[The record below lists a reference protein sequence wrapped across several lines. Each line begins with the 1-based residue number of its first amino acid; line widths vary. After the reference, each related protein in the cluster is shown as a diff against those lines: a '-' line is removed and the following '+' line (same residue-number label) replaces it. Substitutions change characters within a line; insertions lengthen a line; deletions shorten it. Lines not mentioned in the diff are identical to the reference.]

1 MISMMNSFSKKEIFL
16 SIALIAFAVILFN
29 PSDIFMPNMF
39 QMLALALL
47 VVFVGLF
54 AGLVVH
60 ESTSDEREQNHRD
73 RAGRVGYTAGLV
85 TVLIGIV
92 FQSLN
97 HLPVDRWLLLTLV
110 SMVIFKII
118 SRAYNRHYY

>member
-1 MISMMNSFSKKEIFL
+1 MNSFSKKEVIF
-16 SIALIAFAVILFN
+16 SITLIVFAIVLFN

-60 ESTSDEREQNHRD
+60 ESISDEREQNHRD
-73 RAGRVGYTAGLV
+73 RAGRVGYTAGLL
-85 TVLIGIV
+85 TVLLGIV
-92 FQSLN
+92 VQSLK
-97 HLPVDRWLLLTLV
+97 HVPIDRWLLLTLV
-110 SMVIFKII
+110 SMVLFKII
-118 SRAYNRHYY
+118 ARAYNRHYY